1 MLSEQPKQPKT
12 IWTIGHSNLAAEAF
26 MALLTS
32 HSIELVADVRRFP
45 GSRRWPHFGAAA
57 LAQRLGEENIEYRH
71 LPELGG
77 RRNKRLPDSP
87 NTAWRVEAFNAFADY
102 MATTEFSSALVALES
117 TAARAPTAIMCAEAL
132 PWRCHRRLI
141 ADALVARGWTV
152 LDIMSRGKATP
163 HQLPDFARVVDGA
176 VTYPGSTLF

>member
-1 MLSEQPKQPKT
+1 M
-12 IWTIGHSNLAAEAF
+12 AADAF
-26 MALLTS
+26 IALLTT

-45 GSRRWPHFGAAA
+45 GSRRWPHFGAEA
-57 LAQRLGEENIEYRH
+57 LAQRLGEEGIAYRH
-71 LPELGG
+71 FPELGG
-77 RRNKRLPDSP
+77 RRSKRRPDSL

-102 MATTEFSSALVALES
+102 MASTEFAEALGALES
-117 TAARAPTAIMCAEAL
+117 AAAGARTAIMCAEAR

-141 ADALVARGWTV
+141 ADALIVRGWTV

-163 HQLPDFARVVDGA
+163 HQLPDFARVAGGS

>member
-1 MLSEQPKQPKT
+1 MPAEQPLLPKT
-12 IWTIGHSNLAAEAF
+12 IWTIGHSNLAADAF
-26 MALLTS
+26 IAVLKA

-71 LPELGG
+71 FPELGG

-87 NTAWRVEAFNAFADY
+87 NTAWRVESFNAFADY
-102 MATTEFSSALVALES
+102 MASPEFSSALGELEL
-117 TAARAPTAIMCAEAL
+117 AAAGAPTAIMCAEAL

-152 LDIMSRGKATP
+152 LDIMSRGKTTL
-163 HQLPDFARVVDGA
+163 HQLPDFARVIEGA

>member
-1 MLSEQPKQPKT
+1 
-12 IWTIGHSNLAAEAF
+12 
-26 MALLTS
+26 
-32 HSIELVADVRRFP
+32 
-45 GSRRWPHFGAAA
+45 
-57 LAQRLGEENIEYRH
+57 
-71 LPELGG
+71 
-77 RRNKRLPDSP
+77 
-87 NTAWRVEAFNAFADY
+87 
-102 MATTEFSSALVALES
+102 
-117 TAARAPTAIMCAEAL
+117 MCAEAL